1 MLIQES
7 DRRFSFQRNM
17 PLMAWIAAL
26 DNVMRIPLSDRGVYY
41 RGLLVLIRR
50 DRVIDSQERELM
62 IRFGQKLDFDKR
74 FCEAAIDDL
83 LKNPHIKDKP
93 MKFSDRKTAEF
104 FLRDAI
110 LLAFVD
116 DELHPK
122 ELAWLKEVAKE
133 NRIDDEWLNA
143 QLSGLDRLPSP
154 AATN

>member
-1 MLIQES
+1 MQIQES
-7 DRRFSFQRNM
+7 DRRLSFQRNM
-17 PLMAWIAAL
+17 PLMAWITAL
-26 DNVMRIPLSDRGVYY
+26 DNLMKIPLIDRGAYY

-50 DRVIDSQERELM
+50 DHVIDSQERELM
-62 IRFGQKLDFDKR
+62 IQFGQKLDFDRR

-83 LKNPHIKDKP
+83 LKNPHIKDSP

-116 DELHPK
+116 DELHSR

-133 NRIDDEWLNA
+133 NGIDDEWLKT
-143 QLSGLDRLPSP
+143 QLSGLDRLPGS